1 DGRGYDE
8 PFRLGETEDYLL
20 PGLNSQGGGEADP
33 VVTKRGEIW
42 PDFDPE
48 TQSRR
53 WVVGWIVNY
62 ANLGS
67 AAANN
72 VHVVDTYDAPQTL
85 LAEHSIP
92 LVPHTQSGNTLDY
105 NVGTLAVGGAG
116 TIIIRTE
123 IPFDTAP
130 GTVIRNSAVVNSAND
145 SVTINNSAV
154 ATVTVPVLPPVI
166 TTPIAGTTCTET
178 VDVAG
183 HAQPGVTV
191 DLYVDNALETTLTAD
206 SNGDWQT
213 TLTLAAGSHDL
224 YAIARSGAVSSP
236 ASPTVTII
244 VDPTLFWDPIS
255 LRFVDDQ
262 GHTIIPSGRLD
273 ESGWSVFLRPGH
285 TYTVSLHICCG
296 DPNAQVTME
305 IGDIS
310 LTLSDPDG
318 DRTFTATFTVPAGGR
333 LTGTV
338 RICVTCDLI
347 RICSD
352 GQVTIDPEGTVFDLL
367 TGQPIAGATVACMQA
382 NAGTTSGQTVFS
394 LWPAA
399 DYDQINPQS
408 VAADGYFSFFTPQGT
423 YRLQVNKSGYQ
434 SYESMDL
441 TVVDEPVHF
450 DVPLTPLVNGEAGQ
464 QIGITD
470 SGFEPAVITVEPGS
484 VIEWINTGLE
494 VHSSTSI
501 TPSVSFDG
509 VSAAGGTADN
519 GGWDSGQLTTGE
531 SYKRQMNQE
540 GTFIYQDSANPDA
553 TATVIV
559 KSSTPVVTEIKV
571 FLPVVTR

>member
-1 DGRGYDE
+1 M
-8 PFRLGETEDYLL
+8 
-20 PGLNSQGGGEADP
+20 
-33 VVTKRGEIW
+33 
-42 PDFDPE
+42 
-48 TQSRR
+48 
-53 WVVGWIVNY
+53 
-62 ANLGS
+62 
-67 AAANN
+67 
-72 VHVVDTYDAPQTL
+72 
-85 LAEHSIP
+85 
-92 LVPHTQSGNTLDY
+92 
-105 NVGTLAVGGAG
+105 
-116 TIIIRTE
+116 
-123 IPFDTAP
+123 
-130 GTVIRNSAVVNSAND
+130 
-145 SVTINNSAV
+145 
-154 ATVTVPVLPPVI
+154 
-166 TTPIAGTTCTET
+166 
-178 VDVAG
+178 
-183 HAQPGVTV
+183 
-191 DLYVDNALETTLTAD
+191 
-206 SNGDWQT
+206 
-213 TLTLAAGSHDL
+213 
-224 YAIARSGAVSSP
+224 
-236 ASPTVTII
+236 
-244 VDPTLFWDPIS
+244 
-255 LRFVDDQ
+255 
-262 GHTIIPSGRLD
+262 D

-540 GTFIYQDSANPDA
+540 GTFIY
-553 TATVIV
+553 
-559 KSSTPVVTEIKV
+559 
-571 FLPVVTR
+571 